1 MNVAGSVEKKAPRD
15 NEAPLPLGRPS
26 FRQVYDSQFAY
37 VWKTV
42 RRLGIREA
50 EQEDAAHEVFLVVLR
65 RLDEYDPARPLRPWL
80 FGIALRVVSSYRR
93 AVRARHEV
101 VVESPEWRDSREAAD
116 PGPGADEQALR
127 SERRRLVLDALEH
140 VEIGRRAVF
149 VLHEIDQF
157 AMPEIAQA
165 LGIPL
170 NTAYSRLRLARAEFA
185 AAAQRMV
192 GQRGDA

>member
-1 MNVAGSVEKKAPRD
+1 VNVAGSVEKKAPRD
-15 NEAPLPLGRPS
+15 NEAPLPPGRPS

-65 RLDEYDPARPLRPWL
+65 RLDQYDPARPLRPWL
-80 FGIALRVVSSYRR
+80 FGIALRVVSSYQR

-101 VVESPEWRDSREAAD
+101 VMESAGSIEVAD
-116 PGPGADEQALR
+116 PGAGAEEQALR
-127 SERRRLVLDALEH
+127 SEKQRLVLEALEH

-185 AAAQRMV
+185 AAAQRMAV
-192 GQRGDA
+192 QRGDA